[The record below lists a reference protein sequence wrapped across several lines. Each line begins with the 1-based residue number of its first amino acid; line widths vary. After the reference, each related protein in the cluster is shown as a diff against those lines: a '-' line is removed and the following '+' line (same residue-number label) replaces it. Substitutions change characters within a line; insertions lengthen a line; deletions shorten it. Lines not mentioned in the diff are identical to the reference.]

1 MTDYTHEITALQ
13 RARIDMQAEKANT
26 RTTIKAK
33 YAERIRQE
41 IEDANQ
47 DAELHF
53 ARLLAEAHAAGVP
66 QSLLRSEVL
75 RTNVWSRWVYWRDLA
90 EIEPDRVMIV
100 NAKEARERENATFL
114 WPEDYATLTVRKNSL
129 GHTLVNPVVYDMTT
143 LRKVSN
149 LWWPQVENDDHFDT
163 ARREDEQYA
172 FGKMVHAEI
181 QRQIDAGKIK
191 GE

>member
-13 RARIDMQAEKANT
+13 RARIDMQAEKAQT

-47 DAELHF
+47 AAELHF
-53 ARLLAEAHAAGVP
+53 ARLLAKAHESGVP

-90 EIEPDRVMIV
+90 EIQPDRVMFED
-100 NAKEARERENATFL
+100 AKKARNKENAVFL
-114 WPEDYATLTVRKNSL
+114 WADDYSTLTVQKDARGNAIQHL
-129 GHTLVNPVVYDMTT
+129 FYDMTT
-143 LRKVSN
+143 NSKFGTI
-149 LWWPQVENDDHFDT
+149 WWPDATDRDADMN
-163 ARREDEQYA
+163 ARHGDEGQA
-172 FGKMVHAEI
+172 FARMVSDEI
-181 QRQIDAGKIK
+181 QRAIDAGHV
-191 GE
+191 ES